1 MAFGSVFNHGI
12 GQVLH
17 AERAEAE
24 DVALTEHARE
34 DRPAAGLDCV
44 HDAPGDAEAAGP
56 VVEVEAQK
64 VHGRRQELRRGG
76 TAYLRQCVRR
86 VGWEPRGGRHVWR
99 SHRRHD
105 EGDTDEQA
113 VSERKHGVAPQR
125 KRRRLLR
132 AEELRKELV
141 LPPGC

>member
-1 MAFGSVFNHGI
+1 MKECLR
-12 GQVLH
+12 VLSSKGESDEVEL
-17 AERAEAE
+17 AAADAAKR
-24 DVALTEHARE
+24 LT
-34 DRPAAGLDCV
+34 DF
-44 HDAPGDAEAAGP
+44 
-56 VVEVEAQK
+56 VEVEAQK

-105 EGDTDEQA
+105 ERDTDEQA
-113 VSERKHGVAPQR
+113 ISERKHGVAPQR